1 MRHQRGARRLRLG
14 LGPCWRPVRALHQL
28 QRLFDQHSFWAR
40 GRSLRSLRR
49 MLRRSDVAVT
59 AWSRQQLIGFGRASS
74 DGTFRAVLWDVV
86 VAAPHQGQGL
96 GHRIVT
102 ELLHCPEVRDAE
114 KVYLM
119 TTNSA
124 GFYRRLGFDS
134 THRQHLLV
142 LHRPD

>member
-1 MRHQRGARRLRLG
+1 MGALK
-14 LGPCWRPVRALHQL
+14 QL
-28 QRLFDQHSFWAR
+28 QHLFDQYCFWAQ
-40 GRSLRSLRR
+40 GRSLHSLHR
-49 MLRRSDVAVT
+49 MLRLSDVVVT
-59 AWSRQQLIGFGRASS
+59 AWSKQQLIGFGRASS

-102 ELLHCPEVRDAE
+102 ELLRCPEVREAE
-114 KVYLM
+114 RVYLM

-124 GFYRRLGFDS
+124 GFYRRLGFES

-142 LHRPD
+142 WHRRD